1 MRERETSEN
10 PIKLDTRGARRTV
23 RWNTFCG
30 SVPLRCSPGAIQVTP
45 KEVEPNKD
53 EINMI
58 LENLVNWGGLGG

>member
-1 MRERETSEN
+1 MSEN
-10 PIKLDTRGARRTV
+10 PLKNTGGARRTV

-30 SVPLRCSPGAIQVTP
+30 SVPLRYSPGAFWVSL

-53 EINMI
+53 GISMI